1 MTAGATLI
9 IVFTKPAMPGE
20 VKTRLVPCFTPEEA
34 AEFHLAA
41 TADVVAIAE
50 GVVRETVELHV
61 AGDFDDAAELR
72 ALYPDREVRTQEGDG
87 LGERL
92 IAAFDDA
99 FRRGFARTLIVGS
112 DHPTLPPAFLAETL
126 ARLDESD
133 AAFGPSRDGGYYA
146 VAARRE
152 SWPAARAL
160 FVDIPWSTPEV
171 LSATR
176 ERARDAGLR
185 IAFAPEWYDVD
196 RPEDLQ
202 LVGRD
207 GGPDSAAFRFLRL
220 VWERR
225 RGGPA
230 T

>member
-1 MTAGATLI
+1 MTTDAGLI
-9 IVFTKPAMPGE
+9 IVFTKPALPGQ
-20 VKTRLVPCFTPEEA
+20 VKTRLVPCFTPDEA

-41 TADVVAIAE
+41 TADVVTIAE
-50 GVVRETVELHV
+50 DVAGENVELHV
-61 AGDFDDAAELR
+61 AGDEDDAAELR
-72 ALYPDREVRTQEGDG
+72 ALYPDRRVRLQKGDG

-99 FRRGFARTLIVGS
+99 FRRGFRRALIVGS
-112 DHPTLPPAFLAETL
+112 DHPTLPPEFLAEVL
-126 ARLDESD
+126 SRLEEGD

-160 FVDIPWSTPEV
+160 FDDIPWSTAEV

-176 ERARDAGLR
+176 RRARDAGLR
-185 IAFAPEWYDVD
+185 VAFARDWYDVD

-207 GGPDSAAFRFLRL
+207 GGPGSAAFRFLRL

-225 RGGPA
+225 GGCCPP
-230 T
+230 